1 MSNFTLTSPEFK
13 DQAPLQLVHEF
24 DGYDGTG
31 QNRSPTLQW
40 QGVPE
45 GTKSF
50 ALTLYDPD
58 APTGS
63 GFWHWILFDIDSS
76 VTQLTAGL
84 GSADGTDL
92 GASGTQAA
100 NDYGA
105 IGYGGPCPPKGMPV
119 HHYIFTVHALGVPS
133 WGAGQRDQ
141 RCGAFLHLPEHAGHG
156 YPDRPL
162 QTLRVCLAATVLTA
176 REPQGRRQKA
186 ACVCFG
192 EEVTQVLRS
201 EQERV
206 EPGLFGR
213 CPPPRATSTWR
224 STIRLPRQ
232 RRLPSRYLS
241 PARHSGAPRT
251 AWAGRSAGRRIRVR
265 AQAAHL
271 FRRAVLLRRNV
282 RAHPGLRDEA
292 QG

>member
-119 HHYIFTVHALGVPS
+119 HHYIFTVHALGVPKL
-133 WGAGQRDQ
+133 G
-141 RCGAFLHLPEHAGHG
+141 LPANATNAVVRFFI
-156 YPDRPL
+156 Y
-162 QTLRVCLAATVLTA
+162 QNTLATATLT
-176 REPQGRRQKA
+176 
-186 ACVCFG
+186 
-192 EEVTQVLRS
+192 
-201 EQERV
+201 
-206 EPGLFGR
+206 GLYKR
-213 CPPPRATSTWR
+213 
-224 STIRLPRQ
+224 
-232 RRLPSRYLS
+232 
-241 PARHSGAPRT
+241 
-251 AWAGRSAGRRIRVR
+251 
-265 AQAAHL
+265 
-271 FRRAVLLRRNV
+271 
-282 RAHPGLRDEA
+282 
-292 QG
+292 